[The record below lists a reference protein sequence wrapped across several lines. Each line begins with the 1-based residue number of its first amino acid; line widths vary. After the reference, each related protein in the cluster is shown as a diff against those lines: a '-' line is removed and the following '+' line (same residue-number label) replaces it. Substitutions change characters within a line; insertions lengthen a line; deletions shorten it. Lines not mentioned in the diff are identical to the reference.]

1 MPSTVIVFDAD
12 NTLWDTNALYMAAAK
27 QAQDVVERSGLSVVD
42 FKRLQRGIDRD
53 ITPTFQLGKDQFP
66 TSLVAAYDSLMFS
79 SGRAHESLSSPLATR
94 SANDFAGFDLRNRLQ
109 LWNVGMD
116 VFTEPAPLFD
126 GVNEMLAEMAA
137 LAPLA
142 LITKG
147 NAEVQRARIEH
158 SGLGEYFS
166 YVGVVERSEKIYAD
180 FQSALDALGG
190 TAEAAW
196 SIGDSVPSD
205 IVPAEQMGFRTVLFS
220 NPTWLLEHSDEV
232 PDSTVTVTN
241 ITDATAVVRRA
252 LQLRSDVAR
261 IASSDGTDV
270 SADLDL

>member
-79 SGRAHESLSSPLATR
+79 SGRAHEWLVSS
-94 SANDFAGFDLRNRLQ
+94 SANNFPGMDLRNRLQ
-109 LWNVGMD
+109 LWNAGMD

-158 SGLGEYFS
+158 SGLGQYFS
-166 YVGVVERSEKIYAD
+166 YVGVVERSEKICAD

-190 TAEAAW
+190 TAEASW

-241 ITDATAVVRRA
+241 ITDATDVVRQA